1 MKNLGFKNLNQ
12 KGQSAI
18 EFIMVVVVVFFFLLF
33 YLSFSITLVASEYV
47 DYATFMAARTYR
59 SGNIDKEFQK
69 AAAKKVFEQYMAP
82 VSSII
87 HSPKFDVTNAATA
100 NRLEGVTTGY
110 EVDLFYLP
118 PLFVRNGKAPVSRLP
133 LQSETL
139 LGRDPNLKECLD
151 FFENFANT
159 HNLNVGGTSFINFM
173 EDNGC

>member
-1 MKNLGFKNLNQ
+1 MKTFRFKNLNQ

-47 DYATFMAARTYR
+47 EYATFMAARTYR
-59 SGNIDKEFQK
+59 SGNSDINNQQQ
-69 AAAKKVFEQYMAP
+69 AAKRVFDQYMAP

-87 HSPKFDVTNAATA
+87 HSPKLNFTPAVPGT
-100 NRLEGVTTGY
+100 RLEGVTSGY

-118 PLFVRNGKAPVSRLP
+118 PLFIRNGKAPVSRLP
-133 LQSETL
+133 LQSESL
-139 LGRDPNLKECLD
+139 LGRDHNVVDCQN
-151 FFENFANT
+151 FFINFANRN
-159 HNLNVGGTSFINFM
+159 NLNVGDSVFINFM